1 MRRTA
6 SVTLLAAAALLAI
19 TAAPVA
25 AARPTSDYQNPV
37 VDWVQPTVIAQADG
51 TATVH
56 AQYTC
61 YGGNEGTHVYIGV
74 KQGPLVNA
82 TDHTSS
88 QYAETFYSTNWN
100 SDSGVNALHC
110 DGHKHNQTFVLQP
123 DPYWAGRRRRAAP
136 VVGHRLRPVLHL
148 RQPQHGRDGPDRL
161 RVRLLDAQGRRG
173 LTLAL
178 PRSLDG
184 RSPSGGRPLSMSG
197 GSDPAARPVSAA

>member
-1 MRRTA
+1 MQGYAIGPIIVMTPTQPLSPEVDVPVRRTA
-6 SVTLLAAAALLAI
+6 SVTLLAAAALLAVS
-19 TAAPVA
+19 AAPVA

-37 VDWVQPTVIAQADG
+37 VNWVQPTVIAQADG

-123 DPYWAGRRRRAAP
+123 DPYWAGAAGAP
-136 VVGHRLRPVLHL
+136 LLSSGIAFVQFCVFDSHNTGETDPTGFAFDYSMRKVVE
-148 RQPQHGRDGPDRL
+148 D
-161 RVRLLDAQGRRG
+161 
-173 LTLAL
+173 
-178 PRSLDG
+178 
-184 RSPSGGRPLSMSG
+184 
-197 GSDPAARPVSAA
+197 

>member
-37 VDWVQPTVIAQADG
+37 VDWVQPTVIARADG

-88 QYAETFYSTNWN
+88 QYADTFFSTNWN
-100 SDSGVNALHC
+100 SDGPGLTLTC
-110 DGHKHNQTFVLQP
+110 DGKQHTQGFVVQP
-123 DPYWAGRRRRAAP
+123 DPYWAGAAGAP
-136 VVGHRLRPVLHL
+136 LLSSGQAFVQFCIFDSHNTGENDPTGFAFDYSMRKVVE
-148 RQPQHGRDGPDRL
+148 D
-161 RVRLLDAQGRRG
+161 
-173 LTLAL
+173 
-178 PRSLDG
+178 
-184 RSPSGGRPLSMSG
+184 
-197 GSDPAARPVSAA
+197 

>member
-1 MRRTA
+1 VRRTA

-37 VDWVQPTVIAQADG
+37 VDWVQPTVTAKADG

-110 DGHKHNQTFVLQP
+110 DGRKHNQTFVLQP
-123 DPYWAGRRRRAAP
+123 DPYWAGAAGAPLLSSGRAFVQFCIFDSHNTGEMDPTGFAFDYSMRK
-136 VVGHRLRPVLHL
+136 VVE
-148 RQPQHGRDGPDRL
+148 D
-161 RVRLLDAQGRRG
+161 
-173 LTLAL
+173 
-178 PRSLDG
+178 
-184 RSPSGGRPLSMSG
+184 
-197 GSDPAARPVSAA
+197 

>member
-1 MRRTA
+1 VRRTA

-25 AARPTSDYQNPV
+25 AAKPTSDYQNPV
-37 VDWVQPTVIAQADG
+37 VDWVQPTVIAKADG

-74 KQGPLVNA
+74 KQGPEVNA

-100 SDSGVNALHC
+100 SDSGSNALHC
-110 DGHKHNQTFVLQP
+110 DGHKHNQTFTVKP
-123 DPYWAGRRRRAAP
+123 DPYWAKADGAP
-136 VVGHRLRPVLHL
+136 ALSSGTAFVQFCIFDSHNQGEMDPTGFAFDYSMRKVVE
-148 RQPQHGRDGPDRL
+148 D
-161 RVRLLDAQGRRG
+161 
-173 LTLAL
+173 
-178 PRSLDG
+178 
-184 RSPSGGRPLSMSG
+184 
-197 GSDPAARPVSAA
+197 

>member
-1 MRRTA
+1 MRRSA

-37 VDWVQPTVIAQADG
+37 VDWVQPTVIARADG
-51 TATVH
+51 SAKVH

-88 QYAETFYSTNWN
+88 HYAETFYSTNWS
-100 SDSGVNALHC
+100 SDSGSNALHC
-110 DGHKHNQTFVLQP
+110 DGRKHNQTFIVKP
-123 DPYWAGRRRRAAP
+123 DPYWAGAAGAP
-136 VVGHRLRPVLHL
+136 
-148 RQPQHGRDGPDRL
+148 
-161 RVRLLDAQGRRG
+161 LL
-173 LTLAL
+173 T
-178 PRSLDG
+178 
-184 RSPSGGRPLSMSG
+184 SGTAFVQFCIFDSHNTGETDPTGFAFDYSMRKVTG
-197 GSDPAARPVSAA
+197 N